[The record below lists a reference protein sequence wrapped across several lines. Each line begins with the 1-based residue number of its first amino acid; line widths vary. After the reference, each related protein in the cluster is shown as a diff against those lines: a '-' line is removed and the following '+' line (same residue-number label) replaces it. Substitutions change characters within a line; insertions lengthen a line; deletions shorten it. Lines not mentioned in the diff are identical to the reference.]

1 MTFQEWHDKGVKLF
15 GEDKAKWAFVCPSC
29 GHVATVQDYRD
40 AGAPTGAVAYSCV
53 GRWKGPRSNAFHGS
67 GSGPCNYAG
76 GGLIRLNP
84 VEVDG
89 EFYFDF
95 APGKEAE

>member
-1 MTFQEWHDKGVKLF
+1 MTYQEWHDKGVKLF
-15 GEDKAKWAFVCPSC
+15 GEDKMKWAFVCPSC
-29 GHVATVQDYRD
+29 GHIATVQDYHD
-40 AGAPTGAVAYSCV
+40 AGAPVSALAYSCV
-53 GRWKGPRSNAFHGS
+53 GRWQEKRAEALQGP

-76 GGLIRLNP
+76 GGLFRLNP